1 MQDISNTLS
10 CGGMAGLT
18 LPCNPFICHNIFIF
32 EFREMDR
39 IPTNTVVLAV
49 LAAAYVFAVLLH
61 SSGFGLGAWTYR
73 SLG

>member
-1 MQDISNTLS
+1 
-10 CGGMAGLT
+10 
-18 LPCNPFICHNIFIF
+18 
-32 EFREMDR
+32 MDR

-49 LAAAYVFAVLLH
+49 LAAAYVLAVLLH